1 LGERQAP
8 WPVQTQSL
16 IAMTEKEIKAYK
28 VRLCREANPEKYK
41 TYAKE
46 WQKANRE
53 KCKVYMRNY
62 YQRNKAARIAAARA
76 WQAANP
82 EKFKAMLRK
91 AYAKRKARLAALSHA

>member
-1 LGERQAP
+1 MQ
-8 WPVQTQSL
+8 
-16 IAMTEKEIKAYK
+16 
-28 VRLCREANPEKYK
+28 
-41 TYAKE
+41 
-46 WQKANRE
+46 
-53 KCKVYMRNY
+53 NY